1 MFYFIMLFKE
11 KHKALP
17 IDENVGRQTDRRTD
31 GKGWWKQESVFTFT
45 PWMSPFIRKVCWGN
59 VSCKT
64 LGEKETRD
72 FSFTELDRKWTF
84 LFVLNVITAG
94 SLQMEEHEKMHLL
107 QEILEI
113 KSLFHAV
120 LCVVVHGFDSI
131 IQIKTKLVFK
141 MLLSN
146 LSLSE
151 LRRTTA
157 H

>member
-1 MFYFIMLFKE
+1 
-11 KHKALP
+11 
-17 IDENVGRQTDRRTD
+17 
-31 GKGWWKQESVFTFT
+31 
-45 PWMSPFIRKVCWGN
+45 MSPFIRKVCWGN

-64 LGEKETRD
+64 LAEKEMRD

-94 SLQMEEHEKMHLL
+94 SLQMEEHEKIHLL

-120 LCVVVHGFDSI
+120 CVHGYDSI
-131 IQIKTKLVFK
+131 IQIKTKLIFE
-141 MLLSN
+141 MLLSH
-146 LSLSE
+146 LSLPE

>member
-1 MFYFIMLFKE
+1 
-11 KHKALP
+11 
-17 IDENVGRQTDRRTD
+17 
-31 GKGWWKQESVFTFT
+31 
-45 PWMSPFIRKVCWGN
+45 MSPFIRKVCWGN

-72 FSFTELDRKWTF
+72 FSFTKLDKKWTF

-94 SLQMEEHEKMHLL
+94 SLQMEEHEKIHLL

-120 LCVVVHGFDSI
+120 CVCVVVHSYDLI
-131 IQIKTKLVFK
+131 IQIKTKLIFK
-141 MLLSN
+141 MLLSH
-146 LSLSE
+146 LSLSD
-151 LRRTTA
+151 LRRTTV